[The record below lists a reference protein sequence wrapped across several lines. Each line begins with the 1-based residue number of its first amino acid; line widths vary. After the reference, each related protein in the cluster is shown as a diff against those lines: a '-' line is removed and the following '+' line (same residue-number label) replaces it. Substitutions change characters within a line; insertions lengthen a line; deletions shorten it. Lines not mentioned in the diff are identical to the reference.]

1 MKYLL
6 IALLLIST
14 QAQAAT
20 WILITQ
26 DYQAGGTW
34 ICTYQ
39 LQGTEYITRMV
50 QQNPCEQYIFQ

>member
-20 WILITQ
+20 WILIHYEFHQ
-26 DYQAGGTW
+26 DSYF
-34 ICTYQ
+34 CTYQ
-39 LQGTEYITRMV
+39 LQGGSYEMTIQSPYFCDTVLDR
-50 QQNPCEQYIFQ
+50 